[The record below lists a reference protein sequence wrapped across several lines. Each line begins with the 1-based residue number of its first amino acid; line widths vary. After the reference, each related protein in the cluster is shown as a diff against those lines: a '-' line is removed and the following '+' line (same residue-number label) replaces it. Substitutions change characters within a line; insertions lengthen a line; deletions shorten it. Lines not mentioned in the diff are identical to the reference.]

1 MSVEAKLY
9 WIWKCDPS
17 HIIWLE
23 VHCISDDK
31 RVHWIWM
38 VGTVI
43 QLYRAGAPQCHLSN
57 VCDIRKR
64 VYDVSLQIYTHTYIN
79 TALICWHTRSF
90 TVFDINTW
98 KHFSIQTI
106 LLLTFFLND
115 PVHNNRDIKHSVTSL
130 AYDTI
135 LNLDLISN
143 TKLDK
148 HKSYCT
154 LLTTCYR
161 YLDTHCLLH
170 WTQQAFHWS
179 SHCSPR
185 SSYCT
190 PKTSN
195 WSMQIT
201 NVWMLQAAAQT
212 KILKNSVSLGR

>member
-1 MSVEAKLY
+1 MSVDTRLHL
-9 WIWKCDPS
+9 IWKCYPS

-43 QLYRAGAPQCHLSN
+43 QLYRAGALQCHLSN